1 MRLLLLSFLI
11 LSTLGCQ
18 TLVAQTG
25 INTTE
30 FSPGVA
36 FEITGNGA
44 QGVILTRSNIEDL
57 NTEAP
62 FPEDIEDGTLTFNT
76 NVASGLG
83 YVWWDKP
90 AHTWRYVDPFIG
102 KKELY
107 GNPFADGVAGDLNQD
122 ISAGFKIPIFGN
134 PEFVDNNNLYQTV
147 GANST
152 EQSKNLKLNA
162 NGRYRIA
169 VTLGLEAQE
178 DPDAVDDNVIE
189 IRIQVEDRLGNI
201 TYPGS
206 KQHSS
211 EMDDNRNAEDD
222 DGAVS
227 FVEIIELNKDD
238 VISLVSYRSN
248 PDGNNIVWL
257 NSSRPSSFYIIK
269 IN

>member
-1 MRLLLLSFLI
+1 M
-11 LSTLGCQ
+11 
-18 TLVAQTG
+18 AQAG
-25 INTTE
+25 INTTH

-36 FEITGNGA
+36 FEVTGDGT

-62 FPEDIEDGTLTFNT
+62 FPIGIEDGTLTFNT
-76 NVASGLG
+76 NTASGLG

-90 AHTWRYVDPFIG
+90 AHTWRYVDPYIG

-107 GNPFADGVAGDLNQD
+107 GNPVADGAAGDLNQD
-122 ISAGFKIPIFGN
+122 VSAGFKIPIFGN
-134 PEFVDNNNLYQTV
+134 PEFNDNNNLYETV

-152 EQSKNLKLNA
+152 EQSKNLKINA
-162 NGRYRIA
+162 SGRYRIA

-178 DPDAVDDNVIE
+178 DNDLIDDNVVE
-189 IRIQVEDRLGNI
+189 IRLQITDSLGNT

-206 KQHSS
+206 NQHSS
-211 EMDDNRNAEDD
+211 EMDDNRNSEDD

-227 FVEIIELNKDD
+227 FVEIIELKKDD
-238 VISLVSYRSN
+238 VISLASYRSN
-248 PDGNNIVWL
+248 ASGDNIVWL
-257 NSSRPSSFYIIK
+257 NASRPSSFYIIK